1 MSCDSVSQRIVRSFS
16 SPKKTVAWG
25 TATDIDIDVS
35 VAGYKPLCI
44 VEAKSNHAGS
54 CCLTQFGLKGS
65 RAYATAYNMLNNKKE
80 WNDLA
85 VTVSVLYERSID

>member
-1 MSCDSVSQRIVRSFS
+1 MRSFS

-25 TATDIDIDVS
+25 TTADIDIDVS

-54 CCLTQFGLKGS
+54 CCLTQFGLKGC
-65 RAYATAYNMLNNKKE
+65 RAYATVYNVLNNKGT
-80 WNDLA
+80 WNDLTL
-85 VTVSVLYERSID
+85 TVSVLYERSID